1 MEERDDIYTGCS
13 VEIDGYC
20 FNNDVDDYDLYGEK
34 MIGDN
39 DSENE
44 SDILFE

>member
-1 MEERDDIYTGCS
+1 MEERDDIYIGYS
-13 VEIDGYC
+13 VEIDSYC

>member
-1 MEERDDIYTGCS
+1 MEERDDIYIGCS
-13 VEIDGYC
+13 VEIDSYYLS
-20 FNNDVDDYDLYGEK
+20 NDIDDYDLYGEK